1 MKYVVAYDICDPK
14 RLSKVA
20 KYLEQIGIRI
30 QNSVFEIDN
39 QYLLISITD
48 LFNEIVELCE
58 DEDKVFIYK
67 IKNKQDL
74 QLDTN
79 NWEMV
84 F

>member
-39 QYLLISITD
+39 QYLLIPITD

-67 IKNKQDL
+67 IKI
-74 QLDTN
+74 
-79 NWEMV
+79 
-84 F
+84 